1 MLVFSFLRLLEKER
15 SSQSSK
21 HSEPGVRKPEGTLEL
36 FSILQIL
43 KNVANVSSLLKTH
56 LKEVIPSSSFLQ
68 VRYLSFPGENEDV
81 PPAVTSHNDGFQ
93 ETGSAVSPSRGV
105 DGPPAAEG
113 APGAR
118 PGTTG
123 PLLCWGLRPVP
134 VLPTCPHC
142 LSSPKVTDCHLYERM
157 PSSTVE
163 SVSREHITR
172 GLNVTERARKTNVLR
187 QSHTT
192 ERGLSVDPRQV

>member
-56 LKEVIPSSSFLQ
+56 LKEVIPSSSFPQ

-93 ETGSAVSPSRGV
+93 ETGSALARVGRWTGPQQQRGRRGPGP
-105 DGPPAAEG
+105 GPPA
-113 APGAR
+113 
-118 PGTTG
+118 
-123 PLLCWGLRPVP
+123 
-134 VLPTCPHC
+134 
-142 LSSPKVTDCHLYERM
+142 
-157 PSSTVE
+157 PSSAGACDPFQCCRHPPTV
-163 SVSREHITR
+163 SPPPKSRIAIFTNACHPALWKASR
-172 GLNVTERARKTNVLR
+172 GNT
-187 QSHTT
+187 
-192 ERGLSVDPRQV
+192 